1 MQEQIAQRK
10 EEMELFARFKKIAST
25 KLEQLTRQSDETGIK
40 LKMGDEEQKILYR
53 QNGMGLKEGVAAG
66 IVTFIVL
73 RKGPIYMSRWLQKR
87 ALQQQQAQAH
97 SHATTG
103 AKSPPQSGM
112 NVPPLRGDGS
122 YQLSNPNV
130 SNANNPFQR
139 VQNPEGPPR
148 SKSIVLRSIWF
159 GFDALLSLMVAA
171 SVSMTYTDADKL
183 RRELVEIPLVTGRSL
198 VSDTLCDDIT
208 AELQK
213 VQQEELPVYLRLQ
226 QSLKEQ
232 HHHQGGTTN
241 DIPKSPASF
250 YLESIQ
256 HFTENCQRRRAM
268 ERRIRQ
274 EQGLDKRDP
283 VEIPSPGVP
292 RDGPRLVTLTD
303 GNQMEVNKE
312 DVDFD
317 ALRQGEDEWASE
329 FVTDQEDANKK
340 W

>member
-1 MQEQIAQRK
+1 
-10 EEMELFARFKKIAST
+10 MELFARFKMVASS
-25 KLEQLTRQSDETGIK
+25 KLEQLARQSEETGANLKTDIK
-40 LKMGDEEQKILYR
+40 LKMGEEEQKILYR

-87 ALQQQQAQAH
+87 ALQQQQAQA
-97 SHATTG
+97 
-103 AKSPPQSGM
+103 KPPPQSGM

-122 YQLSNPNV
+122 YQLSNPNGV
-130 SNANNPFQR
+130 SKANNPFQR

-274 EQGLDKRDP
+274 EQGLDKRDS

-317 ALRQGEDEWASE
+317 ALRQEEDQWASE